1 MSSQLPK
8 RLLPDLRVIRRG
20 LEIQTL
26 QHNAAHPGTGV
37 VAGDAIGIQ
46 HLLMGLMGLLS
57 FRPSLSHGSCL

>member
-26 QHNAAHPGTGV
+26 QHNAADPGTGV

-46 HLLMGLMGLLS
+46 HLLMGLMCLLS